1 MSAIVEK
8 IEKAVRLIQVFYES
22 ANVDF
27 VEVAYSGGK
36 DSDVILELTRMSG
49 VPYKAYYKNTT
60 IDPPHTL
67 QHVKEMGVEVLQPK
81 HKFFDLVAQMGFPNR
96 FRRFCC
102 RELKEYKVLDKVII
116 GVRADESRKRAEMY
130 KEPTDCRIYGRN
142 ERAEALYPILF
153 WNTEDIEAFIRER
166 GVILHPL
173 YYDEAG
179 QLCLDRRL
187 GCMCCPLAGHKKRM
201 LQFKQYPNMLKA
213 YARAGQKYMDSHRTE
228 YQSVYEW
235 LCRDILSKSTEEWMA
250 FKYSLFAQR
259 GVGGNDFYKEWL
271 TEMIQTTK

>member
-49 VPYKAYYKNTT
+49 IPYKAYYKNTT
-60 IDPPHTL
+60 IDPPYTL
-67 QHVKEMGVEVLQPK
+67 RHVKEMDVEVLQPK
-81 HKFFDLVAQMGFPNR
+81 HKFFDLVAQNGFPNR

-130 KEPTDCRIYGRN
+130 KEPTDCRIYKHN

-153 WNTEDIEAFIRER
+153 WSTEDIEAFIRER
-166 GVILHPL
+166 GIILHQL

-187 GCMCCPLAGHKKRM
+187 GCMCCPLAGRKKRM

-213 YARAGQKYMDSHRTE
+213 YARAGQKYMDSHQTE
-228 YQSVYEW
+228 YSSVYEW
-235 LCRDILSKSTEEWMA
+235 LCRDILYPTSKEWQQ
-250 FKYSLFAQR
+250 FKFSLFGQK
-259 GVGGNDFYKEWL
+259 GIGGNDFYKEWL
-271 TEMIQTTK
+271 TETIQNIK